1 MEFLGIGVG
10 GGAMGAVATAG
21 GAEAL
26 TIHGSERLAGAAATR
41 GGVLTAEQAALVQQS
56 GVMYLQQSG
65 QGAAVY
71 VLQNAA
77 GRYDVAIYGGR
88 GLITTIANMKPA
100 SLAKLAERYGW
111 K

>member
-1 MEFLGIGVG
+1 
-10 GGAMGAVATAG
+10 
-21 GAEAL
+21 
-26 TIHGSERLAGAAATR
+26 
-41 GGVLTAEQAALVQQS
+41 
-56 GVMYLQQSG
+56 MYLQQSG